1 MKKLL
6 FMICLLSVNTLAINA
21 QTQQDRPGGGRMN
34 EVIKQRLKDEIKLTD
49 VQIDSV
55 MAIQGEMQMK
65 NRQIRMD
72 ENMNEDQKKI
82 KMDVNMAERKARLK
96 TSLSEEQITK
106 LDGMY
111 EEMRNMRQ
119 NRPNN

>member
-1 MKKLL
+1 
-6 FMICLLSVNTLAINA
+6 
-21 QTQQDRPGGGRMN
+21 MN
-34 EVIKQRLKDEIKLTD
+34 EIIKQRLKDEIKLTD

-111 EEMRNMRQ
+111 EEMRKMRQ
-119 NRPNN
+119 IRPNN

>member
-6 FMICLLSVNTLAINA
+6 FMICLFTVNTLAINA

-34 EVIKQRLKDEIKLTD
+34 EMIKQRLKDEIKLTD

-72 ENMNEDQKKI
+72 ENINEDQKKI
-82 KMDVNMAERKARLK
+82 KMDVNMVKR
-96 TSLSEEQITK
+96 
-106 LDGMY
+106 
-111 EEMRNMRQ
+111 
-119 NRPNN
+119 